1 MREDSILREMW
12 RIKDENAA
20 KFGYDVRALAK
31 SLQEK
36 QHRRSG
42 KLVSRCKK
50 KTNDK

>member
-1 MREDSILREMW
+1 MW

-36 QHRRSG
+36 QRRRGG
-42 KLVSRCKK
+42 KLVSRRTKRAGIK
-50 KTNDK
+50 

>member
-36 QHRRSG
+36 QRRRSG

-50 KTNDK
+50 KTNAK